1 MSERKNKKKN
11 AQRDDNNTLVCD
23 RANRRDVR
31 LGTIIGIV
39 AILVTFCSVLFRY
52 TKSVIAF
59 WPESGYIYYI
69 LIWSILLIPLS
80 ATLIICVDIV
90 FYVIADLNRY
100 NLENEEYQ
108 KYDKESDIK
117 YSLMINDFKIMLG
130 VFCVWIIVIAIINA
144 FYQRSV
150 GSIIYGVLT
159 TSILVLGGIFLIK
172 KIACGEVKREKV
184 WDVFKRLVVLI
195 IMVCFVLLVVITLVT
210 NNSAKADIIFDENGD
225 IVIENAIDEDFGTVS
240 LSVKDDGGHLIDRK
254 DVLAEDVLQ
263 ARESTG
269 RRIKN
274 NNGEEIGKA
283 LGIPGELLY
292 WKYRYRTNELELS
305 DGKYYVV
312 IEIVQEK
319 RTVKIINMF
328 ELRDSIYIFC
338 KDAIHKEY

>member
-1 MSERKNKKKN
+1 M
-11 AQRDDNNTLVCD
+11 
-23 RANRRDVR
+23 
-31 LGTIIGIV
+31 
-39 AILVTFCSVLFRY
+39 
-52 TKSVIAF
+52 
-59 WPESGYIYYI
+59 
-69 LIWSILLIPLS
+69 
-80 ATLIICVDIV
+80 
-90 FYVIADLNRY
+90 
-100 NLENEEYQ
+100 
-108 KYDKESDIK
+108 
-117 YSLMINDFKIMLG
+117 
-130 VFCVWIIVIAIINA
+130 
-144 FYQRSV
+144 
-150 GSIIYGVLT
+150 
-159 TSILVLGGIFLIK
+159 
-172 KIACGEVKREKV
+172 
-184 WDVFKRLVVLI
+184 
-195 IMVCFVLLVVITLVT
+195 
-210 NNSAKADIIFDENGD
+210 
-225 IVIENAIDEDFGTVS
+225 S

-263 ARESTG
+263 AWESTG